1 MRLSLI
7 PMAAALCMAIVSCSL
22 PPDSEAAFERWLR
35 ADAEHAEA
43 FRQFEAVLSEA
54 GVADVVPNYQLWRV
68 DRLRPEC
75 ANASFVAPPED
86 SWANVIPALQFLRDH
101 VKPAVGELEV
111 ASAYRD
117 ASFNACVGGASRSAH
132 RSFQALDLV
141 PADGR
146 VGRAELIAALCP
158 IHAREGPRRRV
169 GLGIYQARR
178 FHIDARGYRGWG
190 EDHHAASFPCATAG
204 SLAR

>member
-7 PMAAALCMAIVSCSL
+7 PLAAALCMAIVSCSL
-22 PPDSEAAFERWLR
+22 APDSEAAFERWLGV
-35 ADAEHAEA
+35 DAERTEA
-43 FRQFEAVLSEA
+43 FRRFEAMLGEA

-75 ANASFVAPPED
+75 ANEAFVAPPED
-86 SWANVIPALQFLRDH
+86 NWANIIPALRFLRDH
-101 VKPAVGELEV
+101 VKPAVGGLEV
-111 ASAYRD
+111 VSAHRD

-158 IHAREGPRRRV
+158 IHVREGPRRRV

-178 FHIDARGYRGWG
+178 FHIDVRGYRGWG
-190 EDHHAASFPCATAG
+190 ADHRSATFPCATAR